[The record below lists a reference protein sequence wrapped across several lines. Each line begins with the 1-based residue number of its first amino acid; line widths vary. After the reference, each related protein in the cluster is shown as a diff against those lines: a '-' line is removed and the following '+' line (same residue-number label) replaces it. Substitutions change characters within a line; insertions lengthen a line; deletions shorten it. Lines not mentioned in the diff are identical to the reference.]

1 MRKSTILCLFIPYAI
16 ILSSVLFCRTPDGL
30 GFGLEALKERL
41 QTSVNLVPFHTL
53 GSYKSAYLAGN
64 MSSTTYYLNI
74 YGNTVLFL
82 PMGMMIP
89 YLFVKKFS
97 FFKSLAAVL
106 LIVTFVEALQLLCG
120 IGRADIDDII
130 LNFLGAVVGR
140 VLVIEKKHKNTCSV

>member
-1 MRKSTILCLFIPYAI
+1 
-16 ILSSVLFCRTPDGL
+16 
-30 GFGLEALKERL
+30 
-41 QTSVNLVPFHTL
+41 
-53 GSYKSAYLAGN
+53 

-97 FFKSLAAVL
+97 FFKSLVAVL